1 MVSTTD
7 AGLIVDNSHF
17 TRLSIESN
25 LLCRSC
31 FESIQLNEQDIRG
44 LAEARSINIGLSEN
58 KVAVEVLRVR
68 DN

>member
-1 MVSTTD
+1 M
-7 AGLIVDNSHF
+7 DNSHF

-25 LLCRSC
+25 LPGRSC